1 MRRATN
7 TVKLL
12 RHVFST
18 RRALILSKL
27 RLSSDGGPH
36 NRLNI
41 WGFEKKLRVAA
52 QKDLR
57 REAKWHLKQHVKRKR
72 NQKWKFRFPGGATAE
87 EFDKKTHERLGHIPR
102 HERRLIYLY
111 WGYKPGQSGR
121 LCLYVGKT
129 DGHLGRPANHKE
141 ILKKYR
147 VTQTWLFQVRS
158 SRRLAA
164 AECLAIH
171 AYDPKE
177 NRRKAERPKY
187 QTECEICKRI
197 RKAWREF
204 RPVVRSR
211 EN

>member
-1 MRRATN
+1 MSGANASPKGRSHQKMSGANASPKGRSHQKMTRFTNIPKQVEDVLEKWNGMTSRRDFLKTSGLFVVSL
-7 TVKLL
+7 T
-12 RHVFST
+12 
-18 RRALILSKL
+18 LSPEANAQ
-27 RLSSDGGPH
+27 GAA
-36 NRLNI
+36 
-41 WGFEKKLRVAA
+41 AA
-52 QKDLR
+52 QAAGPYRDPD
-57 REAKWHLKQHVKRKR
+57 
-72 NQKWKFRFPGGATAE
+72 FRQLDSWIVIHEDSTAT
-87 EFDKKTHERLGHIPR
+87 F
-102 HERRLIYLY
+102 
-111 WGYKPGQSGR
+111 
-121 LCLYVGKT
+121 YVGKT